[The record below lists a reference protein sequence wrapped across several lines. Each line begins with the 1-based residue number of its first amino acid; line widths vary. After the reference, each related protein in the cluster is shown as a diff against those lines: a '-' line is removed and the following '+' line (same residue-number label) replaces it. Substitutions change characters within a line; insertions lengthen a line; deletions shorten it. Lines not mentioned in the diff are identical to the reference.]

1 MTTKEQIYK
10 NLGAL
15 EPIKKILAEADKA
28 VNDKNRTIET
38 SDIPEILGGIAGG
51 TIGVGIGLT
60 LVYASGVAGLSAVG
74 ITTGLATLGT
84 LIGGGMVAGIFV
96 AAAPMAALGVAGY
109 AVLAER
115 NKRKLLQAKE
125 VLFQEAIRK
134 HDAILR
140 EINEKVNLSEERN
153 RYLGSLNVLLRQI
166 IDDLRKDL
174 GK

>member
-15 EPIKKILAEADKA
+15 EPIKKVLAEADKA
-28 VNDKNRTIET
+28 INDKSRTIET

-51 TIGVGIGLT
+51 TIGVGVGLT

-74 ITTGLATLGT
+74 ITSGLAALGGI
-84 LIGGGMVAGIFV
+84 IGGGMVVGIFV
-96 AAAPMAALGVAGY
+96 AAAPMAVLGMAGY
-109 AVLAER
+109 AVLAQR
-115 NKRKLLQAKE
+115 NKRELLQAKE

-140 EINEKVNLSEERN
+140 EINKKVNLSEERN
-153 RYLGSLNVLLRQI
+153 RYLDSLNVLLRKI
-166 IDDLRKDL
+166 IDDLKKDL
-174 GK
+174 DK